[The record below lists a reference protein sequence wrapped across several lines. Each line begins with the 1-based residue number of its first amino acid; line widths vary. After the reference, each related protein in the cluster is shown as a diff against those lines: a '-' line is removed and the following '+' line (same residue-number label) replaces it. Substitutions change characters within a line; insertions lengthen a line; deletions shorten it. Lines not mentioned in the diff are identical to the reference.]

1 MGTAKEA
8 IRIKANK
15 SAVDAKPNVAL
26 NVVESNGLHL
36 TLDNSLKKFANDE
49 FFINHAK
56 AVNQK
61 LKNGK
66 SQS

>member
-1 MGTAKEA
+1 MGAAKEA
-8 IRIKANK
+8 VRIKVNK
-15 SAVDAKPNVAL
+15 SQGDAKPKVAL

-56 AVNQK
+56 AANQK